1 MLGKT
6 FANESLK
13 YSYFFSRKWASTF
26 YATGDNLHEMSEPIF
41 RENKKH
47 IFQLSFTEFT
57 QRVVQ
62 VNIFWID
69 IYFYS
74 SSDARLAFQKQLNY
88 KWEQLNPNLVRVHIP
103 TLPYE
108 AFDCYGKSVQCD
120 FHIPAAGAIYVL
132 QEREAYYKK
141 VLVT

>member
-1 MLGKT
+1 MGFNILCK
-6 FANESLK
+6 S
-13 YSYFFSRKWASTF
+13 
-26 YATGDNLHEMSEPIF
+26 GDNLHEMSEPIF

-47 IFQLSFTEFT
+47 ILQLSFTEFA
-57 QRVVQ
+57 QRVVR
-62 VNIFWID
+62 VIFFWID
-69 IYFYS
+69 FYFYS
-74 SSDARLAFQKQLNY
+74 FSDARLAFQKQLNY

-120 FHIPAAGAIYVL
+120 LPILVAGAIYVL